1 MKNWLIVIF
10 IFTSLLFV
18 NCDFENS
25 KYDDDYGRV
34 ALLQLLVA
42 PNNPGQTCK
51 DAISKKDE
59 CFTILANAN
68 GFPYT
73 NTSEST
79 KEATCDS
86 LRTSAFKDMTDRAQ
100 TCVFQCQVRDWQT
113 KVNSNECAIS
123 TPNDLLNSSNTN
135 PVVTAC
141 IRSCLSATSNVVTED
156 KILSLLIFNT
166 LQSGE

>member
-1 MKNWLIVIF
+1 MKKWIITLLV
-10 IFTSLLFV
+10 FTSSFLV

-25 KYDDDYGRV
+25 KYDDDYGKV
-34 ALLQLLVA
+34 ALLQLLIA
-42 PNNPGQTCK
+42 PNNPMQTCK
-51 DAISKKDE
+51 DAITKKDE

-73 NTSEST
+73 NTTDAS
-79 KEATCDS
+79 KETTCNF
-86 LRTSAFKDMTDRAQ
+86 LRTTSFKDMTDRAQ
-100 TCVFQCQVRDWQT
+100 ACVFQCQVRDWQT

-123 TPNDLLNSSNTN
+123 NPDALLNSSNTN

-166 LQSGE
+166 LQTGE